1 MRMLSEVMS
10 EKDFEAVQKYYRN
23 EAVRARIA
31 EFCGGEEF
39 SCEYLV
45 GFGESLARQG
55 YRRPLKLADRAG
67 LPGLMDEALD
77 LFRSVWDT
85 SATLAIWDVEYFNLD
100 SWTGLYRNQLAH
112 FELMEPTYRV
122 IEGLHRRYDVRHLT
136 DTTSSGYHFVSQIP
150 FSSRVHAK
158 LEAIGHPE
166 KSLLQKY
173 ATVPGGDNKRRRPL
187 PERDAKGYSGIGRLM
202 EFLCHRVIRETRK
215 KSPIPVSISDASAGH
230 SERGR
235 EGMNLDIT
243 QYADPLY
250 MRDIRTSFST
260 HQKHKVY
267 VGLVG
272 QETARKLPVY
282 ATVPRDRLSP
292 GALFEIR
299 SDLGRAAEYAAHTSS
314 VIPDAAQGWERVI
327 DDYRASPLYA
337 FHQDFDSVEHDP
349 PWKWPQT
356 YRKLDLKSIPPC
368 AANPIRNA
376 NPGLL
381 VPTSIQT
388 VCRVLF
394 SYGWHPKH
402 IGGLIRSHYE
412 QPQDWGVNWW
422 KYHAETRANFWARVY
437 CGMLATGDDP
447 MVDFNC
453 VSHAGKGFCPS
464 SWCGFNLEGR
474 REAIINR
481 VGTG

>member
-1 MRMLSEVMS
+1 MGMLSEVMS
-10 EKDFEAVQKYYRN
+10 EKEFAAVQKYYRS
-23 EAVRARIA
+23 EAVCARIE
-31 EFCGGEEF
+31 EFCGGKEF

-55 YRRPLKLADRAG
+55 YQRPLKLADQAG

-77 LFRSVWDT
+77 LFRSAWDAR
-85 SATLAIWDVEYFNLD
+85 ATLAIWDVEYFNLD
-100 SWTGLYRNQLAH
+100 TWTGLYRNQLEY
-112 FELMEPTYRV
+112 FELMEPTYRA
-122 IEGLHRRYDVRHLT
+122 IEHLLRGYGVRHLT

-187 PERDAKGYSGIGRLM
+187 PERDANGYSGIGRLM
-202 EFLCHRVIRETRK
+202 EFLCHPVIRETRR
-215 KSPIPVSISDASAGH
+215 KSPLPVSISDGSAGH

-260 HQKHKVY
+260 HQKHKIY

-272 QETARKLPVY
+272 QQTARALPVY

-292 GALFEIR
+292 EALFEIR
-299 SDLGRAAEYAAHTSS
+299 SDLTRAAEYAAHTSS

-327 DDYRASPLYA
+327 DDYRASPLHA
-337 FHQDFDSVEHDP
+337 FHRDFDSVKHDP
-349 PWKWPQT
+349 P
-356 YRKLDLKSIPPC
+356 
-368 AANPIRNA
+368 
-376 NPGLL
+376 
-381 VPTSIQT
+381 
-388 VCRVLF
+388 
-394 SYGWHPKH
+394 
-402 IGGLIRSHYE
+402 
-412 QPQDWGVNWW
+412 
-422 KYHAETRANFWARVY
+422 
-437 CGMLATGDDP
+437 
-447 MVDFNC
+447 
-453 VSHAGKGFCPS
+453 
-464 SWCGFNLEGR
+464 
-474 REAIINR
+474 
-481 VGTG
+481 